1 MGNTAHVFGDDI
13 NTDYIIPG
21 RRRAQVTRLSDL
33 VPYLMEDI
41 RPGFSQRLSPGDFI
55 VGGRNFGC
63 GSSREHAPQLLKDAG
78 VAAVLASSFAR
89 IFFRNS
95 INLGLPA
102 VVCDTSGIS
111 DGDRLEVD
119 LERGE
124 VRNLS
129 TGAVLHVS
137 PLPPIMA
144 RILKAG
150 GLLPYVRAHGLE
162 ADEPLDVGEKEITE

>member
-1 MGNTAHVFGDDI
+1 MGNTAHKFGDDI

-41 RPGFSQRLSPGDFI
+41 RPGFSELLSPGDFI

-78 VAAVLASSFAR
+78 VSAVLATSFAR
-89 IFFRNS
+89 IFFRNA

-102 VVCDTSGIS
+102 VVCDTSRIS

-119 LERGE
+119 LERGQ

-129 TGAVLHVS
+129 TGDALHVS

-150 GLLPYVRAHGLE
+150 GLLPYVREYGLE
-162 ADEPLDVGEKEITE
+162 EDGPSVAGEKEMTE